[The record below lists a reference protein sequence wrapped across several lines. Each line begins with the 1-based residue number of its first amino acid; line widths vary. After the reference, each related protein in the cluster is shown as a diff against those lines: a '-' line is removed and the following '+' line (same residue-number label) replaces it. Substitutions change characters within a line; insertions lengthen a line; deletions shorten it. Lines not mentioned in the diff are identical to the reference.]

1 MESDKFIISHI
12 ELDNLIAKI
21 NREVDFLSRYSDDSG
36 KIIVLVGERY
46 YFRIESNL
54 AATIIIDRINENKY
68 QIVIA
73 VAGGKHGI
81 LGISWGAEKSMLKK
95 LKKIF
100 IENL

>member
-1 MESDKFIISHI
+1 MERYSYI
-12 ELDNLIAKI
+12 DNLIAKI

-54 AATIIIDRINENKY
+54 AATIIIDRINENQY